1 MRQVTLMISAMALF
15 LSSSCNMSDED
26 RCPKGFE
33 YNPTDKYCF
42 QVEDSS
48 SENEGGSD
56 TGGNGMTDGG
66 DLDSPDAGTD
76 VDTAGGSDNGQSG
89 ETGLGTPCETSDQCV
104 GLAADYCVYSPTLGK
119 GFCSFLD
126 CSPGGCPNDFVC
138 CDCTQV
144 EVFGEVAC
152 LSPEFAGYAPMIGC
166 TCEQ

>member
-42 QVEDSS
+42 RVEDSN
-48 SENEGGSD
+48 SENENGADAGD
-56 TGGNGMTDGG
+56 HGMTDGG
-66 DLDSPDAGTD
+66 DLDTSTNDL
-76 VDTAGGSDNGQSG
+76 SG
-89 ETGLGTPCETSDQCV
+89 ETGIGTPCETSDQCV
-104 GLAADYCVYSPTLGK
+104 ELAADYCVYSPTLGK

-144 EVFGEVAC
+144 EVFGEVVC